1 MINTKAITKL
11 FSQLLL
17 PAVLFSLMSCNLGE
31 EDKTNDDAIVP
42 QEIKEEG
49 VYGSWSHRETVLPML
64 STLWYIE
71 GNQTRIFRKCK
82 LGNKVVTI
90 GFIVESEVSDGI
102 LTLLQGDSKSVTESG
117 QTCSISATANT
128 SYVLSLIDKN
138 TLTISLGTED
148 LTFNR
153 MHPINRGADALNADN
168 EESEEDQN

>member
-1 MINTKAITKL
+1 MINTKTISKL
-11 FSQLLL
+11 FSLILL
-17 PAVLFSLMSCNLGE
+17 PTLFFSLMSCNLGE
-31 EDKTNDDAIVP
+31 EDKKDDTEIVP
-42 QEIKEEG
+42 QEIKEDG

-82 LGNKVVTI
+82 LGNNVVTV

-102 LTLLQGDSKSVTESG
+102 LTLLQSNSKSVTESG
-117 QTCSISATANT
+117 QTCSISVTANT

-138 TLTISLGTED
+138 TLIISLGADD

-153 MHPINRGADALNADN
+153 MHPINRGAAVLNEED
-168 EESEEDQN
+168 EESEE